1 MTEPEELDEDLFA
14 DLYDAD
20 EPAPTSSVAAPVQ
33 PTTQSKPVEPVPPPE
48 VDVPPPSDADALNDN
63 QDSFEPADSQYNPY
77 TNGQDDHENIRWDND
92 GRGSRMDVAVEQ
104 DTGGVGIKED
114 G

>member
-20 EPAPTSSVAAPVQ
+20 EPASTAASAAQPAVASEPVESATPIKTEPPVTDFGDEGNNNAVQ
-33 PTTQSKPVEPVPPPE
+33 P
-48 VDVPPPSDADALNDN
+48 VDHDQAA
-63 QDSFEPADSQYNPY
+63 FA
-77 TNGQDDHENIRWDND
+77 NGQDDREESGWENG

-104 DTGGVGIKED
+104 DNGGVGIKED

>member
-20 EPAPTSSVAAPVQ
+20 EPASTAAPPAQPVVAPEPVESATPVTTVPPVNDFGDESNNNAVQ
-33 PTTQSKPVEPVPPPE
+33 P
-48 VDVPPPSDADALNDN
+48 VDHDQAAL
-63 QDSFEPADSQYNPY
+63 A
-77 TNGQDDHENIRWDND
+77 NGQDEREEPGWENG

-104 DTGGVGIKED
+104 DNGGVGIKED

>member
-20 EPAPTSSVAAPVQ
+20 EPAPAPSVAAPVQ
-33 PTTQSKPVEPVPPPE
+33 SNPQPEIVDPVSAP
-48 VDVPPPSDADALNDN
+48 DIDIPPPSDADALGTN
-63 QDSFEPADSQYNPY
+63 QDSFEPTESQYNPY
-77 TNGQDDHENIRWDND
+77 TNGQDDHENSRWDND
-92 GRGSRMDVAVEQ
+92 GRGSRMDVAAEQ